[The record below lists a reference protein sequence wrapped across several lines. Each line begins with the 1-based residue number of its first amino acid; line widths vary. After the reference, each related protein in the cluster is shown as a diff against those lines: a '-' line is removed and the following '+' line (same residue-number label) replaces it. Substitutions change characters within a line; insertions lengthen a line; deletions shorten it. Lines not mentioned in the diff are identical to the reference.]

1 MSTESEGIVA
11 SALANALHETG
22 VEALVLL
29 SLNDGKVTRRIYGD
43 HEKAMLM
50 VMRYAAHT
58 LADAAKKLLVEID
71 EMESTHEVQPSEE
84 MQR

>member
-29 SLNDGKVTRRIYGD
+29 CLKKGGKVTRRIYGN

-50 VMRYAAHT
+50 VMRYSAHT
-58 LADAAKKLLVEID
+58 MADAAKKLLVEID
-71 EMESTHEVQPSEE
+71 EMESTEEVQP
-84 MQR
+84 